1 MSENYRAIVY
11 TEFGEASVLNVT
23 ERELVEPG
31 PGEVRVRVAVS
42 GVNPTDWK
50 TRTGATAMA
59 PVSAE
64 GQVPN
69 QDGAGVIDAVGPGVS
84 GLAVGDRV
92 WLVMAA
98 YQRPGSG
105 TAQEFTVV
113 PADRVVPLPDTASFE
128 AGASLGVPAMT
139 AHRALTVHEG
149 APARLA
155 PGALAGRN
163 VLVAGGAGAVGNA
176 AIQLAVWA
184 GATVAATVSSP
195 EKAELARRAG
205 AHHVVNY
212 RDADAAEQVRAAL
225 PGGADVIVEVAAAH
239 NAELNLAVLRSGG
252 TIAVYA
258 NDSSGGPLSLD
269 VRRHMVLNVRYQFVL
284 LYTVPPPALAEGAA
298 AVNAALADGALRF
311 GAEAGLPLHEY
322 PLDETAAAHAAVE
335 NGAVGKVLIRVAGG
349 M

>member
-1 MSENYRAIVY
+1 MTTNRAIVY
-11 TEFGEASVLNVT
+11 TEFGAASVLRQT
-23 ERELVEPG
+23 EREIGEPG
-31 PGEVRVRVAVS
+31 PGEVRVRVVVS

-59 PVSAE
+59 PVSGE

-69 QDGAGVIDAVGPGVS
+69 QDGAGIVDAVGAGVT

-113 PADRVVPLPDTASFE
+113 PAERAVPLPDAATFE

-184 GATVAATVSSP
+184 GARVVATVSSP

-212 RDADAAEQVRAAL
+212 RDADAAEQVKAAL
-225 PGGADVIVEVAAAH
+225 PEGVDVVVEVAAAH

-258 NDSSGGPLSLD
+258 NDSSGGPLDVD

-284 LYTVPPPALAEGAA
+284 LYTVAREALRHGAD
-298 AVNAALADGALRF
+298 AVNAALVDGALRF
-311 GAEAGLPLHEY
+311 GEEAGVPFHEFPLS
-322 PLDETAAAHAAVE
+322 DTAAAHAAVE
-335 NGAVGKVLIRVAGG
+335 SGAIGKVLIRVSPRG
-349 M
+349 

>member
-1 MSENYRAIVY
+1 MTAKNRAIVY
-11 TEFGEASVLNVT
+11 SEFGAAGVLHEA
-23 ERELVEPG
+23 ERDIVEPG
-31 PGEVRVRVAVS
+31 PGEVRVRVVVS

-59 PVSAE
+59 PVAAE

-69 QDGAGVIDAVGPGVS
+69 QDGAGVVDAVGAGVT

-105 TAQEFTVV
+105 TAQEYTVV
-113 PADRVVPLPDTASFE
+113 PADRAIPLPDGVGFE

-184 GATVAATVSSP
+184 GATVAATVSSA

-205 AHHVVNY
+205 AHHVVHY
-212 RDADAAEQVRAAL
+212 RDADAADRLRAAL
-225 PGGADVIVEVAAAH
+225 PDGVDVVVEVAAAH

-258 NDSSGGPLSLD
+258 NDSSGGPLDVD

-284 LYTVPPPALAEGAA
+284 LYTVPRPALAEGAA
-298 AVNAALADGALRF
+298 AVNAALAAGALRF
-311 GAEAGLPLHEY
+311 GAEAGVPFHEFA
-322 PLDETAAAHAAVE
+322 LADAAAAHAAVE
-335 NGAVGKVLIRVAGG
+335 GGAIGKVLIRISPRD
-349 M
+349 